1 MFDLIAII
9 RAPGWRESIPPTSRH
24 LSTIEVHVWHRGRR
38 TACHAVGLHSGRAVP
53 QCSTS
58 TALVCLSCRES
69 SERAFM
75 ALSLPLVQR
84 ARLRASKRDP
94 AGKIFGTNAN
104 ASLSVRAGCLHTV
117 TVGLQESYTTA
128 RSTCFVHRA
137 VAAKCSFLD
146 ARFCVGYCDRTEE
159 GLVRP
164 IERKLGARHRV
175 WPNKI
180 ITRLD

>member
-38 TACHAVGLHSGRAVP
+38 TACHAVGLPRVAPCRNAAPAKRSVVLAAESRL
-53 QCSTS
+53 SEFS
-58 TALVCLSCRES
+58 CLYRCPLYR
-69 SERAFM
+69 ERAC
-75 ALSLPLVQR
+75 
-84 ARLRASKRDP
+84 ARTFASKRAP
-94 AGKIFGTNAN
+94 AGKISGTNGN
-104 ASLSVRAGCLHTV
+104 ASLSVRAGCLHMV
-117 TVGLQESYTTA
+117 TLDLQESYTTA
-128 RSTCFVHRA
+128 RSTRFVRRA

-146 ARFCVGYCDRTEE
+146 ARFCVGYCYRTEE

-175 WPNKI
+175 
-180 ITRLD
+180 